1 MVKVAVKWNKQT
13 FNDLELAPSHGVEMI
28 KEQLFALTGVPI
40 EKQKLM
46 YKGKIIKDDTDLG
59 SLGLTDG
66 AQFMMM
72 GTAAGGEL

>member
-1 MVKVAVKWNKQT
+1 
-13 FNDLELAPSHGVEMI
+13 
-28 KEQLFALTGVPI
+28 
-40 EKQKLM
+40 M

-66 AQFMMM
+66 VQFMMM